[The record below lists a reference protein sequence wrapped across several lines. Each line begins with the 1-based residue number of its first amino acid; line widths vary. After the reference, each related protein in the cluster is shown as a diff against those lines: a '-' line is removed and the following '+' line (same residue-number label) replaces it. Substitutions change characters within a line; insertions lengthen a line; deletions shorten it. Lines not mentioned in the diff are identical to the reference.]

1 MIAAACLSCS
11 ALCGRLQGMLFG
23 RAGNTLIKRVVLPC
37 QMVCFASPNNLFGSI
52 EAPVLDVHR
61 LDGKAAYEEI
71 GKNKSHPFHPIR

>member
-1 MIAAACLSCS
+1 MIAAACLSCA

-23 RAGNTLIKRVVLPC
+23 RAGNILIKRVVLPC

-61 LDGKAAYEEI
+61 LDGKAAYREI
-71 GKNKSHPFHPIR
+71 GKKQIPPIPPN